1 MAQYTELR
9 YFHQPPKQAQQTSQQ
24 VININNQ
31 ISELQQQINTKVD
44 KQYNKQLS
52 QKSFTIT
59 DKNTISKSQNQIV
72 DLQNQINSLPDIVQ
86 SDWNTQD
93 VDDMSYIKNK
103 PNVPILDQSG
113 QIPASY
119 LPSYV
124 DDILEYP
131 SFHDLPQPGEPGKIY
146 VTTDNDLTYRWSGT
160 TYIEISKSIITG
172 VKGDA
177 EADYRIGN
185 VNLTAANIG
194 LGNVVN
200 IDQSKAIKGITRNG
214 LTFTY
219 TCLDGTTGTFDQQ
232 DNNTTYSAGTGLQLT
247 NTAFSVKLGYTTS
260 GNNRAVQADTNGN
273 LYVTQKDDNTWT
285 AWKGATASADGT
297 AGYMPAPTKAQ
308 YQQFLRGDGTW
319 VSLNNYSLPLAAN
332 GTRGGIQIGYTQ
344 SGKNYPVQLS
354 SEKAYVNVPWTDT
367 NTWRP
372 LGTGAS
378 DACAGNDSRLSNS
391 RPASDVY
398 SWAKAATKPSY
409 AWSEITDKPTT
420 FTPSSHTHNYI
431 KHVAKAEDECIP
443 EVADSFQSFRCSS
456 SSTGFGD
463 GYIMA
468 QRWSGGN
475 YITQLYTEVDAQ
487 HALCYRYRNSAGTWG
502 DWKRI
507 PMGDGTGA
515 SGTWGINITGT
526 SPWANITSKPWIY
539 AEKALTTRQWY
550 RILDVLTYPT
560 SFLLTFGP
568 SYAYNEPTSV
578 TFLVQH
584 SYNHVSIRQ
593 LGATPVA
600 GVVSQ
605 VRAIFHDT
613 YKMYIEFYYNQ
624 ASNQSNT
631 VRYTVIPLTERTR
644 GNISQIDFTAGS
656 GTAAASCSTST
667 MVLAEALNN
676 SAIGMLIQGRG
687 GISSTGSDQDLWIYH
702 SPANS
707 RTVIYDAS
715 YVHLYPKLKIGSDY
729 SQFSVPSETL
739 YVNGSAKITGQ
750 LDVTG
755 AINTDSYINCTNL
768 NAIDDVTISKGTGAA
783 RLRISN
789 AGVLNA
795 NNVIEFSQDN
805 AGNTKH
811 FQIQDR
817 MNSDNTRRYFSIWG
831 YNYGSLI
838 SASCSGGSSNCCV
851 GIGGGSNLLWDTTAK
866 LYVNGNAKA
875 SAWNTTS
882 DIRLKDVKGNTDIS
896 IETIANAPLFYFYW
910 KDKQD
915 ENKHVGTSAQ
925 YWQKVLPEVVSG
937 TDESKFTVD
946 YGVTALASAITVARE
961 VVEYDKKIKQLEE
974 ENKQLKEELQ
984 LLKSQIND
992 ILTTINKSTN
1002 NE

>member
-160 TYIEISKSIITG
+160 TYVEISKSIITG

-200 IDQSKAIKGITRNG
+200 LDQSKAIKGITRNG

-273 LYVTQKDDNTWT
+273 LYVTQKDNDTTYSAGTGLSLTNTT
-285 AWKGATASADGT
+285 FALALTKKLVTDAL
-297 AGYMPAPTKAQ
+297 GYTPPTTDTNTHRPIQ
-308 YQQFLRGDGTW
+308 L
-319 VSLNNYSLPLAAN
+319 N
-332 GTRGGIQIGYTQ
+332 GTEILGNNTTALNLKAGSNVTLTNS
-344 SGKNYPVQLS
+344 SGTVTITS
-354 SEKAYVNVPWTDT
+354 T

-624 ASNQSNT
+624 TSNQSNT
-631 VRYTVIPLTERTR
+631 VRYTVIPLTEHTR

-715 YVHLYPKLKIGSDY
+715 YVHLYPKLKIGTDY
-729 SQFSVPSETL
+729 SSFSAPSETL
-739 YVNGSAKITGQ
+739 YVNGPAKITGQ
-750 LDVTG
+750 LDVN
-755 AINTDSYINCTNL
+755 APLVINPAS
-768 NAIDDVTISKGTGAA
+768 SPS
-783 RLRISN
+783 RLRLSS
-789 AGVLNA
+789 V
-795 NNVIEFSQDN
+795 NNTGNSVIDFTGDASGE
-805 AGNTKH
+805 THH
-811 FQIQDR
+811 FQIQDKYSVGLSTENR
-817 MNSDNTRRYFSIWG
+817 FLIFHVDGSGSAISIQK
-831 YNYGSLI
+831 
-838 SASCSGGSSNCCV
+838 SATPTI
-851 GIGGGSNLLWDTTAK
+851 GIGGKTDLYTGGAGV
-866 LYVNGNAKA
+866 LYVYGAA
-875 SAWNTTS
+875 SATAWNTHS
-882 DIRLKDVKGNTDIS
+882 DIRSKDIKEDANIS
-896 IETIANAPLFYFYW
+896 VETIANAPLFYFYW
-910 KDKQD
+910 KNKQD
-915 ENKHVGTSAQ
+915 EDKHVGTSAQ
-925 YWQKVLPEVVSG
+925 YWQKVLPEVITG
-937 TDESKFTVD
+937 NDEVRLHMD
-946 YGVTALASAITVARE
+946 YSVAALTSAITVARE
-961 VVEYDKKIKQLEE
+961 VVKQDKKIKQLEE